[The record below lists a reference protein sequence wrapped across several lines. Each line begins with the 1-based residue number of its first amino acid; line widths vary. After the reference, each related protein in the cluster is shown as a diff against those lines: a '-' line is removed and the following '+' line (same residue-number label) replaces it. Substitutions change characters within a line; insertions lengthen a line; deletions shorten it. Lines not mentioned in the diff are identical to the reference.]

1 MALTFQ
7 SACLIALFLAF
18 ALEDIA
24 KSMVEDQQARNLLQQ
39 LAPMAPL

>member
-18 ALEDIA
+18 ALEDMA
-24 KSMVEDQQARNLLQQ
+24 KSIVQEQPRNLLQAFPPA
-39 LAPMAPL
+39 LAPL